1 MTLTDKNKVTAKSRN
16 TAAIVAG
23 VIGLILLWWFY
34 PQIRAAMDPVREA
47 SSVDGA
53 VMPAAETSDAAAEP
67 KPTADIETATDI
79 PNEEVAT
86 AAPDLATSEAATA
99 APDLATS
106 EAASEEAVSESQ
118 SAEASSDAP
127 VEPLSSKLAA
137 PKFDVV
143 RIETDG
149 SALIAGQADGRG
161 YVVLS
166 VDGVEQPEA
175 RVDLSGNGQF
185 VIFAFL
191 PPTADQQSLKLHLYA
206 EDGSGPVAS
215 VQTVFVAPATAASS
229 GTENTAA
236 AVEEQIAASEDP
248 EAETGMSS
256 TEAKSTNLEVD
267 TAPVTET
274 DTAPVAEE
282 VTASKDPEA
291 ETGMSS
297 TEAKSTNLEV
307 DTAPV
312 AEAEAAPVAEADT
325 APVTE
330 TDTAPVAEEV
340 TASKDPEAET
350 GMSSTEAKSTNLEVD
365 TAPVAEAEAAPV
377 AEVDTAPVTETD
389 TAPVAEEVTAS
400 KDPDPK
406 SELASTDTGST
417 NAEANSTPA
426 TVILADE
433 DGVRVLQNGA
443 STAVSPAVTIDTI
456 SYSSNGDVILGGR
469 GQAGNFVRIYL
480 ENQSIATSEIAV
492 DGYWALELRDIEPG
506 IYTLRIDELNPGGD
520 VVSRAETPFKREA
533 AEELA
538 ELMAVEAE
546 VEEPRLEVPSESAA
560 VAKAE
565 AQPAAQTETETAPEK
580 PLAQAVTQVEV
591 NVQPEVAAL
600 DGQDEQSSNGGSA
613 VVERLPS
620 ETAPALRAPS
630 KKFRVRTVQ
639 PGSTLWAIAK
649 ESYGAGIEYFKVF
662 EANKERIRD
671 PDLIY
676 PGQVFEIPD

>member
-34 PQIRAAMDPVREA
+34 PQIRAAVDPVRET
-47 SSVDGA
+47 SSVEDA
-53 VMPAAETSDAAAEP
+53 VIPAAETSDAAAEP
-67 KPTADIETATDI
+67 KPTADIEAATDSS
-79 PNEEVAT
+79 NGEDEE
-86 AAPDLATSEAATA
+86 AAPE
-99 APDLATS
+99 LATS

-118 SAEASSDAP
+118 SVEASSAAP
-127 VEPLSSKLAA
+127 ADPLSSKLAA
-137 PKFDVV
+137 PKFDIV

-175 RVDLSGNGQF
+175 RADLNGNGQF

-191 PPTADQQSLKLHLYA
+191 PSTADQQSLKLHLYA

-215 VQTVFVAPATAASS
+215 VQTVFVAPATVVSS
-229 GTENTAA
+229 GSESAAA
-236 AVEEQIAASEDP
+236 AVEEEVAASENP
-248 EAETGMSS
+248 EAETEMAS
-256 TEAKSTNLEVD
+256 TEAKSTNLEAD
-267 TAPVTET
+267 AAPVAEA
-274 DTAPVAEE
+274 DAAPGAEE
-282 VTASKDPEA
+282 VTASKTPES
-291 ETGMSS
+291 ET
-297 TEAKSTNLEV
+297 
-307 DTAPV
+307 
-312 AEAEAAPVAEADT
+312 
-325 APVTE
+325 
-330 TDTAPVAEEV
+330 
-340 TASKDPEAET
+340 
-350 GMSSTEAKSTNLEVD
+350 
-365 TAPVAEAEAAPV
+365 
-377 AEVDTAPVTETD
+377 
-389 TAPVAEEVTAS
+389 
-400 KDPDPK
+400 
-406 SELASTDTGST
+406 ELASTDKGSS
-417 NAEANSTPA
+417 NAEATSAPA

-433 DGVRVLQNGA
+433 DGVRVLQDGA
-443 STAVSPAVTIDTI
+443 PAEAAPAVTIDTI

-480 ENQSIATSEIAV
+480 DNQSIATSEIAV
-492 DGYWALELRDIEPG
+492 DGYWAVELSDIEPG
-506 IYTLRIDELNPGGD
+506 IYTLRIDELNPSGN

-538 ELMAVEAE
+538 ELMAVETQA
-546 VEEPRLEVPSESAA
+546 EEPRVEVPSESAV

-565 AQPAAQTETETAPEK
+565 AEEAQPPAVVQVEPETAPEK
-580 PLAQAVTQVEV
+580 PLAQTVTQVEV

-600 DGQDEQSSNGGSA
+600 DGQVEQSSNGGSA
-613 VVERLPS
+613 VVEELPA

>member
-16 TAAIVAG
+16 KAAIVAG

-34 PQIRAAMDPVREA
+34 PQIRAAVDPVREA
-47 SSVDGA
+47 SSVEDA
-53 VMPAAETSDAAAEP
+53 MMPAAEPSDAAAEP
-67 KPTADIETATDI
+67 KPTADIETATDS
-79 PNEEVAT
+79 PNRED
-86 AAPDLATSEAATA
+86 AASAPELATSEAA
-99 APDLATS
+99 P
-106 EAASEEAVSESQ
+106 EEAVSESQ
-118 SAEASSDAP
+118 SSEASSAAP
-127 VEPLSSKLAA
+127 AEPLSSKLAA

-175 RVDLSGNGQF
+175 RADLSGNGQF

-191 PPTADQQSLKLHLYA
+191 PSTADQQALRLHLYA

-215 VQTVFVAPATAASS
+215 VQTVFVAPATAVSS
-229 GTENTAA
+229 GTESAAA
-236 AVEEQIAASEDP
+236 AVEEEVAASEDP
-248 EAETGMSS
+248 EAESEMAS
-256 TEAKSTNLEVD
+256 TEAKSTNLEAAAAQAANAYA
-267 TAPVTET
+267 APVAEAYA
-274 DTAPVAEE
+274 APVAEAAAAPGAEE
-282 VTASKDPEA
+282 VTASKEPES
-291 ETGMSS
+291 ET
-297 TEAKSTNLEV
+297 
-307 DTAPV
+307 
-312 AEAEAAPVAEADT
+312 
-325 APVTE
+325 
-330 TDTAPVAEEV
+330 
-340 TASKDPEAET
+340 
-350 GMSSTEAKSTNLEVD
+350 
-365 TAPVAEAEAAPV
+365 
-377 AEVDTAPVTETD
+377 
-389 TAPVAEEVTAS
+389 
-400 KDPDPK
+400 
-406 SELASTDTGST
+406 ELASTDMGSS
-417 NAEANSTPA
+417 NAEATSAPA

-433 DGVRVLQNGA
+433 DGVRVLQDGA
-443 STAVSPAVTIDTI
+443 PAEVAPAVTIDTI

-480 ENQSIATSEIAV
+480 DNQSIATSEIAM
-492 DGYWALELRDIEPG
+492 DGYWAVELSDIEPG
-506 IYTLRIDELNPGGD
+506 IYTLRIDELNPAGD

-538 ELMAVEAE
+538 ELMAVETEA
-546 VEEPRLEVPSESAA
+546 EEPRFKVPSESAV

-565 AQPAAQTETETAPEK
+565 DEEAQPDLQVETETAPEK

-613 VVERLPS
+613 VVEDLPA
-620 ETAPALRAPS
+620 ETAPALRVPS

>member
-16 TAAIVAG
+16 KAAIVAG

-34 PQIRAAMDPVREA
+34 PQIRAAVDPVREA
-47 SSVDGA
+47 SSVEDA
-53 VMPAAETSDAAAEP
+53 MMPAAETSDAAAEP
-67 KPTADIETATDI
+67 KPTADIETATDS
-79 PNEEVAT
+79 PNRED
-86 AAPDLATSEAATA
+86 AASAPELATSEAA
-99 APDLATS
+99 P
-106 EAASEEAVSESQ
+106 EEAVSESQ
-118 SAEASSDAP
+118 SSEASSAAP
-127 VEPLSSKLAA
+127 AEPLSSKLAA

-175 RVDLSGNGQF
+175 RADLSGNGQF

-191 PPTADQQSLKLHLYA
+191 PSTADQQALRLHLYA

-215 VQTVFVAPATAASS
+215 VQTVFVAPATAVSS
-229 GTENTAA
+229 GTESAAA
-236 AVEEQIAASEDP
+236 AVEEEVPASEDP
-248 EAETGMSS
+248 EAESEMAS
-256 TEAKSTNLEVD
+256 TEAKSTNLEAAAAQAANAYA
-267 TAPVTET
+267 APVAEAAA
-274 DTAPVAEE
+274 APGAEE
-282 VTASKDPEA
+282 VTASKEPES
-291 ETGMSS
+291 ETEM
-297 TEAKSTNLEV
+297 
-307 DTAPV
+307 
-312 AEAEAAPVAEADT
+312 
-325 APVTE
+325 
-330 TDTAPVAEEV
+330 
-340 TASKDPEAET
+340 
-350 GMSSTEAKSTNLEVD
+350 
-365 TAPVAEAEAAPV
+365 
-377 AEVDTAPVTETD
+377 
-389 TAPVAEEVTAS
+389 
-400 KDPDPK
+400 
-406 SELASTDTGST
+406 ASTDMGSS
-417 NAEANSTPA
+417 NAEATSAPA

-433 DGVRVLQNGA
+433 DGVRVFQDGA
-443 STAVSPAVTIDTI
+443 SAEVAPAVTIDTI

-480 ENQSIATSEIAV
+480 DNQSIATSEIAM
-492 DGYWALELRDIEPG
+492 DGYWAVELSDIEPG
-506 IYTLRIDELNPGGD
+506 IYTLRIDELNPAGD

-538 ELMAVEAE
+538 ELMAVETEA
-546 VEEPRLEVPSESAA
+546 EEPRFKVPSESAV

-565 AQPAAQTETETAPEK
+565 DEEAQPDLQVETETAPEK

-613 VVERLPS
+613 VVEDLPA
-620 ETAPALRAPS
+620 ETAPALRVPS

>member
-34 PQIRAAMDPVREA
+34 PQIRAAVDPVREA
-47 SSVDGA
+47 SSVEDA
-53 VMPAAETSDAAAEP
+53 MMPAAETSDAAAET
-67 KPTADIETATDI
+67 KPTADIETATDS
-79 PNEEVAT
+79 PNGEDAE
-86 AAPDLATSEAATA
+86 AAPKLETSAAA
-99 APDLATS
+99 A
-106 EAASEEAVSESQ
+106 EEAVSESQ
-118 SAEASSDAP
+118 SAEASSAVP
-127 VEPLSSKLAA
+127 AEPLSIKLAA

-149 SALIAGQADGRG
+149 SALIAGQAEGRG

-166 VDGVEQPEA
+166 VDGVEQSEA
-175 RVDLSGNGQF
+175 RADLNGNGQF

-191 PPTADQQSLKLHLYA
+191 PSTADQQSLKLHLYA

-215 VQTVFVAPATAASS
+215 VQTVFVAPATVVSS
-229 GTENTAA
+229 GTESTAA
-236 AVEEQIAASEDP
+236 AVEEKVAASDDP
-248 EAETGMSS
+248 EAETEMAS
-256 TEAKSTNLEVD
+256 TEAKSTNLEAD
-267 TAPVTET
+267 AAPVAEAAAAS
-274 DTAPVAEE
+274 DAEE
-282 VTASKDPEA
+282 VTASKEPES
-291 ETGMSS
+291 ET
-297 TEAKSTNLEV
+297 
-307 DTAPV
+307 
-312 AEAEAAPVAEADT
+312 
-325 APVTE
+325 
-330 TDTAPVAEEV
+330 
-340 TASKDPEAET
+340 
-350 GMSSTEAKSTNLEVD
+350 
-365 TAPVAEAEAAPV
+365 
-377 AEVDTAPVTETD
+377 
-389 TAPVAEEVTAS
+389 
-400 KDPDPK
+400 
-406 SELASTDTGST
+406 ELASTDMGSSI
-417 NAEANSTPA
+417 AEATSAPA

-433 DGVRVLQNGA
+433 DGVRVLQDGA
-443 STAVSPAVTIDTI
+443 PAEVAPAVTIDTI

-480 ENQSIATSEIAV
+480 NNQSIATSEIAV
-492 DGYWALELRDIEPG
+492 DGYWAVELSDIEPG
-506 IYTLRIDELNPGGD
+506 IYTLRIDELNPSGD

-538 ELMAVEAE
+538 ELMAVETEAE
-546 VEEPRLEVPSESAA
+546 ELRVEVPTESAV

-565 AQPAAQTETETAPEK
+565 DEEAQPPAFVQVETEAAPEK

-600 DGQDEQSSNGGSA
+600 DGQVEQSSNGGSA
-613 VVERLPS
+613 VVEELPA

>member
-16 TAAIVAG
+16 KAAIVAG

-34 PQIRAAMDPVREA
+34 PQIRAAVDPVREA
-47 SSVDGA
+47 SSVEDA
-53 VMPAAETSDAAAEP
+53 MMPAAETSDAAAEP
-67 KPTADIETATDI
+67 KPTADIETATER
-79 PNEEVAT
+79 PNREDAVG
-86 AAPDLATSEAATA
+86 APE
-99 APDLATS
+99 PATS

-118 SAEASSDAP
+118 SAEASSAAP
-127 VEPLSSKLAA
+127 AEPLSSKLAA

-149 SALIAGQADGRG
+149 SALIAGQAEGRG

-175 RVDLSGNGQF
+175 RADLNGNGQF

-191 PPTADQQSLKLHLYA
+191 PSTADQQSLKLHLYA

-215 VQTVFVAPATAASS
+215 AQTVFVAPATAVSS
-229 GTENTAA
+229 GTESAAA
-236 AVEEQIAASEDP
+236 AVEEEIAASEDP
-248 EAETGMSS
+248 EAESEMAS
-256 TEAKSTNLEVD
+256 TEAKSTNLEAAAAQAANAYA
-267 TAPVTET
+267 APVAEA
-274 DTAPVAEE
+274 DAAPVAEAAAAPGAEE
-282 VTASKDPEA
+282 VTASKEPES
-291 ETGMSS
+291 ET
-297 TEAKSTNLEV
+297 
-307 DTAPV
+307 
-312 AEAEAAPVAEADT
+312 
-325 APVTE
+325 
-330 TDTAPVAEEV
+330 
-340 TASKDPEAET
+340 
-350 GMSSTEAKSTNLEVD
+350 
-365 TAPVAEAEAAPV
+365 
-377 AEVDTAPVTETD
+377 
-389 TAPVAEEVTAS
+389 
-400 KDPDPK
+400 
-406 SELASTDTGST
+406 ELASTDMGSS
-417 NAEANSTPA
+417 NAEATSAPA

-433 DGVRVLQNGA
+433 DGVRVLQDGA
-443 STAVSPAVTIDTI
+443 PAEVAPAVTIDTI

-480 ENQSIATSEIAV
+480 DNQSIATSEIAV
-492 DGYWALELRDIEPG
+492 DGYWAVELSDIEPG
-506 IYTLRIDELNPGGD
+506 IYTLRIDELNPVGD

-538 ELMAVEAE
+538 ELMAVETEA
-546 VEEPRLEVPSESAA
+546 EEPRVKVPSESAVA
-560 VAKAE
+560 AKAEDEE
-565 AQPAAQTETETAPEK
+565 AQPAVQVETETAPEK

-613 VVERLPS
+613 VVEDLPA

>member
-16 TAAIVAG
+16 KAAIVAG

-34 PQIRAAMDPVREA
+34 PQIRAVMDPVREA
-47 SSVDGA
+47 SSVEDA
-53 VMPAAETSDAAAEP
+53 MMPAAETSDAAAEP
-67 KPTADIETATDI
+67 KPTADIETATDS
-79 PNEEVAT
+79 PNRED
-86 AAPDLATSEAATA
+86 AASAPELATSEAA
-99 APDLATS
+99 P
-106 EAASEEAVSESQ
+106 EEAVSESQ
-118 SAEASSDAP
+118 SSEASSAAP
-127 VEPLSSKLAA
+127 AEPLSSKLAA
-137 PKFDVV
+137 PSFDVV

-166 VDGVEQPEA
+166 VDGVEQLEA
-175 RVDLSGNGQF
+175 RADLNGNGQF

-191 PPTADQQSLKLHLYA
+191 PSTADQQSLKLHLYA

-215 VQTVFVAPATAASS
+215 VQTVFVAPATVVSS
-229 GTENTAA
+229 GIESAVAA
-236 AVEEQIAASEDP
+236 GQEEVAASEDP
-248 EAETGMSS
+248 ESETEMAS
-256 TEAKSTNLEVD
+256 TEAKSTNLEAAAAQAEKADAALVAEAD
-267 TAPVTET
+267 AAPVAEAVA
-274 DTAPVAEE
+274 APGAEE
-282 VTASKDPEA
+282 VTASKEPES
-291 ETGMSS
+291 ET
-297 TEAKSTNLEV
+297 
-307 DTAPV
+307 
-312 AEAEAAPVAEADT
+312 
-325 APVTE
+325 
-330 TDTAPVAEEV
+330 
-340 TASKDPEAET
+340 
-350 GMSSTEAKSTNLEVD
+350 
-365 TAPVAEAEAAPV
+365 
-377 AEVDTAPVTETD
+377 
-389 TAPVAEEVTAS
+389 
-400 KDPDPK
+400 
-406 SELASTDTGST
+406 ELAATDMESS
-417 NAEANSTPA
+417 NVEATSAPA

-433 DGVRVLQNGA
+433 DGVRVFQDGA
-443 STAVSPAVTIDTI
+443 SAEVAPAVTIDTI

-480 ENQSIATSEIAV
+480 GNQSIATSEIAV
-492 DGYWALELRDIEPG
+492 DGYWAVELSDIEPG
-506 IYTLRIDELNPGGD
+506 IYTLRIDELNPAGD

-538 ELMAVEAE
+538 ELMAVETEA
-546 VEEPRLEVPSESAA
+546 EEPRVEVPSESAV

-565 AQPAAQTETETAPEK
+565 AEAQPPAVQVETETAPEK

-613 VVERLPS
+613 VVEDLPA
-620 ETAPALRAPS
+620 ETAPALRVPS